1 MPDRYRQVMMSDL
14 PLPDWPDL
22 SPATGLLV
30 VVSGPSGVGK
40 DSVIA
45 RARELGCR
53 LHFVPTVTSRA
64 PRPNE
69 VDGCDYHFVSVERFQ
84 AMIAAGEFLEWALV
98 YGDHKG
104 NRRADVQAALAAGR
118 NVVLRVDTQGAH
130 TLRKLVPEAILVFIS
145 PLSLEA
151 LEERLRRRNTESE
164 EDLAHR
170 LRIAREEMLTLPE
183 FDYVVVN
190 RHGELDA
197 AAARLKAI
205 VEAEECRVQPRRAR
219 L

>member
-1 MPDRYRQVMMSDL
+1 MPDL
-14 PLPDWPDL
+14 PLPDWLDH
-22 SPATGLLV
+22 SSTTGLLV

-53 LHFVPTVTSRA
+53 LHFVPTVTARA
-64 PRPNE
+64 PRPDE
-69 VDGCDYHFVSVERFQ
+69 VDGQDYHFVSPARFQ
-84 AMIAAGEFLEWALV
+84 EMIEAGGFLEWALV
-98 YGDHKG
+98 YGDYKG
-104 NRRADVQAALAAGR
+104 NRRADVRAALDAGH
-118 NVVLRVDTQGAH
+118 NVVLRVDTHGAR
-130 TLRKLVPEAILVFIS
+130 TIRRLVPEAILVFIS
-145 PLSLEA
+145 PPSLEV
-151 LEERLRRRNTESE
+151 LKERLRQRKTESE

-190 RHGELDA
+190 RQGELDA

-205 VEAEECRVQPRRAR
+205 VEAEESRVHPRRVT